1 MYYLHGGTMEKQIVK
16 GKQNNSRMCVVCG
29 LENRFGLYT
38 RFYEI
43 EGNEVVALAMGR
55 DEHQGYP
62 GRMHGGLITALLDET
77 IGRAV
82 MIEDPD
88 AWGVTVE
95 LNVRFRQPVPLNTEL
110 RVVGRIDKLGSKIFA
125 GSAELMLP
133 DGTPA
138 ATATG
143 KYVRLSIDSIVEDA
157 DAFAEEWFQERRDQ
171 EPEVV

>member
-1 MYYLHGGTMEKQIVK
+1 MKKQTVK
-16 GKQNNSRMCVVCG
+16 GKQNNSRMCLVCG

-43 EGNEVVALAMGR
+43 EGNEVVALAVGR

-88 AWGVTVE
+88 AWGVTAE
-95 LNVRFRQPVPLNTEL
+95 LNVRFRHPVPLEEEL
-110 RVVGRIDKLGSKIFA
+110 RVVGRIDKMGGKVFSGS
-125 GSAELMLP
+125 GELVLS
-133 DGTPA
+133 DGTVA
-138 ATATG
+138 ASAAG
-143 KYVRLSIDSIVEDA
+143 KYIRLSIDSIVED
-157 DAFAEEWFQERRDQ
+157 DQSFRDEWFLEESSDD
-171 EPEVV
+171 PKEV